1 MRTKAGIKKRTQPL
15 ERMKKVNTER
25 WGTMRADS
33 GFENT
38 APLMLQMEIVAVG

>member
-1 MRTKAGIKKRTQPL
+1 MRTKAGMKKKDSPL
-15 ERMKKVNTER
+15 ERMKKVNIGR